1 MVGYQNPD
9 HRQVL
14 RRWCCERGTCTVC
27 DNAFIFCIRQID
39 ATDIRYATGKIEEN
53 NDDLMFQE
61 GDSIGRLTN
70 PLVVSGIMSPVSG
83 YYIGG

>member
-1 MVGYQNPD
+1 MVGYQNPE
-9 HRQVL
+9 HRQAR
-14 RRWCCERGTCTVC
+14 RRWCCERGTCTLC
-27 DNAFIFCIRQID
+27 DNAFSICIHQIH
-39 ATDIRYATGKIEEN
+39 ATDCYETGKIEEN

-70 PLVVSGIMSPVSG
+70 PLVVSGIVSPVSG